1 MNNFSNPSGQKTDDA
16 AITAKPGLLH
26 GLIIAPNA
34 AGAGTVDLYDNA
46 SAASG
51 TRLIPQITI
60 VATADNDRLKKIFFP
75 KPVKFDNGC
84 YLDINATAGT
94 LNTEVYTEND

>member
-1 MNNFSNPSGQKTDDA
+1 MNNFSNPSGQKTA
-16 AITAKPGLLH
+16 SAVITAKPGLLH
-26 GLIIAPNA
+26 GLIIAPDA
-34 AGAGTVDLYDNA
+34 AGAGTIDLYDNA

-60 VATADNDRLKKIFFP
+60 VATADNDRVKQIDFK
-75 KPVKFDNGC
+75 KPVKFHNGC
-84 YLDINATAGT
+84 YLDINVTAGT

>member
-1 MNNFSNPSGQKTDDA
+1 MNNFSNPSGQKTA
-16 AITAKPGLLH
+16 SAVITAKPGLLH
-26 GLIIAPNA
+26 GLIIAPDA
-34 AGAGTVDLYDNA
+34 AGAGTIDLYDNA

-75 KPVKFDNGC
+75 SPCDF
-84 YLDINATAGT
+84 
-94 LNTEVYTEND
+94 